1 MRLHI
6 TSNSQGEAV
15 WWIAHRQIW
24 MDSVRDYREGIEL
37 SPAYR
42 VRIDGTRVEIP
53 NGTPG
58 YVYFG
63 EAHERPPLSFVED
76 LLPEHHDLC
85 VLVEAAFFDA
95 TEPEPELR
103 LLAVDPMAGDYI
115 TDEWSLE
122 EVHEIGDAAR
132 QVA

>member
-15 WWIAHRQIW
+15 WWIDHRQIW
-24 MDSVRDYREGIEL
+24 MDSVRDCREGIEL
-37 SPAYR
+37 APAYR
-42 VRIDGTRVEIP
+42 IRMDGTRVEIP
-53 NGTPG
+53 NGAPG
-58 YVYFG
+58 HVYFG
-63 EAHERPPLSFVED
+63 EAAERPPLSFVED

-95 TEPEPELR
+95 TEPQDQLR
-103 LLAVDPMAGDYI
+103 LLNIDPMAGDYI
-115 TDEWSLE
+115 TDEWRLDE
-122 EVHEIGDAAR
+122 IHEFAVSAR